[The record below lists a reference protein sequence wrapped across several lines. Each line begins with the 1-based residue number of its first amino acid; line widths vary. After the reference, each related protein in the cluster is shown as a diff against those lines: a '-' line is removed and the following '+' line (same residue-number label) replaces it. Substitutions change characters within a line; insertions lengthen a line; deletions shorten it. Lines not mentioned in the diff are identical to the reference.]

1 MFSSFIVMQP
11 VLRASDP
18 QADLCLLGTVY
29 FAQECAPESEAIRI
43 AFHGGVEKQS
53 SGVDKFLGSGLSGG
67 SSDSDGARARP
78 VLTAVLLD
86 GFPTLSA

>member
-1 MFSSFIVMQP
+1 MQP

-43 AFHGGVEKQS
+43 AFHGGVESKAQGWIS
-53 SGVDKFLGSGLSGG
+53 SWVRGCLGAVPIRMG
-67 SSDSDGARARP
+67 RA
-78 VLTAVLLD
+78 LD
-86 GFPTLSA
+86 PC

>member
-1 MFSSFIVMQP
+1 M
-11 VLRASDP
+11 
-18 QADLCLLGTVY
+18 
-29 FAQECAPESEAIRI
+29 
-43 AFHGGVEKQS
+43 EKQS